1 MNAGGKNNA
10 SMKTTSS
17 SMTCAEF
24 QDKLP
29 ELFESGADL
38 KEQEHLKT
46 CEQCSAL
53 VSDLEYIAQQ
63 AKLLLP
69 IHDPSPAVWENIQ
82 TTLSSE
88 KNNSNSA
95 RDQANERRP
104 RGVRVVIHLVAH

>member
-1 MNAGGKNNA
+1 MNAGGKNSE
-10 SMKTTSS
+10 SMKTIGPSTNST
-17 SMTCAEF
+17 TCADF
-24 QDKLP
+24 QDQLP
-29 ELFESGADL
+29 ELFESGAPL

-82 TTLSSE
+82 TSLSSD
-88 KNNSNSA
+88 KNSGSS
-95 RDQANERRP
+95 P
-104 RGVRVVIHLVAH
+104 TK

>member
-1 MNAGGKNNA
+1 MSMGKKNEA
-10 SMKTTSS
+10 MMTSQQP
-17 SMTCAEF
+17 CADF
-24 QDKLP
+24 QETLP

-82 TTLSSE
+82 TSLSGE
-88 KNNSNSA
+88 KSTGSTTS
-95 RDQANERRP
+95 QTK
-104 RGVRVVIHLVAH
+104 